1 MPGKVVRIL
10 MDEGAEVEAQQGVLV
25 VEAMKMQNGSR
36 LEGGRVAELRV
47 VKARPSSAGGLGVIE

>member
-1 MPGKVVRIL
+1 